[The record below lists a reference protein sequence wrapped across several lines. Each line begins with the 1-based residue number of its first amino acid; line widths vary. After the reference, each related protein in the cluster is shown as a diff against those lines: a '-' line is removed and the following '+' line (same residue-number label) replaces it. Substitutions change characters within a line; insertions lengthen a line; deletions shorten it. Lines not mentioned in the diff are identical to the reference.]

1 MGLPTRVTSALRW
14 LRLNALSWLTTS
26 ELEADR
32 SSYSSLRHCR
42 LRDKVSSFEALWLLF
57 PEVAVTSAPEVMAQ
71 SIRTY
76 SFSCAISFER
86 GSTLSFIS
94 WFCCFSEAFTNIS
107 ISSISIAS
115 FLIFPP
121 AAEHTLQR
129 NMKENSRRGLKTNTK
144 GRPVYKEK
152 LGNYNKCE
160 FSNFFLFQ
168 WPKMIISVLVTW
180 MIVDCNLAVSVVL
193 SF

>member
-1 MGLPTRVTSALRW
+1 MNPRLSGYVSVLGLVFYVLKSLLGITRQLSREKFAIFVLTPLLVPVLPECWIFKMASLCYFLVSSYRSALFS
-14 LRLNALSWLTTS
+14 LSKCNL
-26 ELEADR
+26 
-32 SSYSSLRHCR
+32 
-42 LRDKVSSFEALWLLF
+42 
-57 PEVAVTSAPEVMAQ
+57 
-71 SIRTY
+71 
-76 SFSCAISFER
+76 
-86 GSTLSFIS
+86 G
-94 WFCCFSEAFTNIS
+94 S
-107 ISSISIAS
+107 ISSL
-115 FLIFPP
+115 LICPP

-180 MIVDCNLAVSVVL
+180 MIVDCNLTVRVVL

>member
-1 MGLPTRVTSALRW
+1 MASLCYFLVSSYRSALF
-14 LRLNALSWLTTS
+14 ALSKCNL
-26 ELEADR
+26 
-32 SSYSSLRHCR
+32 
-42 LRDKVSSFEALWLLF
+42 
-57 PEVAVTSAPEVMAQ
+57 
-71 SIRTY
+71 
-76 SFSCAISFER
+76 
-86 GSTLSFIS
+86 G
-94 WFCCFSEAFTNIS
+94 S
-107 ISSISIAS
+107 ISS
-115 FLIFPP
+115 FLICPP

-180 MIVDCNLAVSVVL
+180 MIVDCNLAVRIVL

>member
-14 LRLNALSWLTTS
+14 LRLNAFSWLTTS

-57 PEVAVTSAPEVMAQ
+57 PEVAFTSAPEVMAQ

-129 NMKENSRRGLKTNTK
+129 NMKENSRRGLKKRHEGIGLFARKSLETITN
-144 GRPVYKEK
+144 V
-152 LGNYNKCE
+152 
-160 FSNFFLFQ
+160 SFL
-168 WPKMIISVLVTW
+168 ISS
-180 MIVDCNLAVSVVL
+180 C
-193 SF
+193 